1 MTHPVWF
8 PAHGRQG
15 NATGWVAS
23 VSPGKDL
30 LIMLGHVV
38 GVYCFYVLVWF
49 INSFTNDGSVLGVL
63 MAITDEIPRSRITLT
78 YRTQVNGTR
87 ADKALP
93 FRLLVMGDFSKG
105 TSVDRKKDLDQREIR
120 NLDGKNLNQVIQNM
134 GMTLNFSVPNRVDKK
149 DPVDG
154 SAPAPLQVNLKL
166 DSMKSFSPVEVARQV
181 PKINAL
187 LTLRKLLL
195 ELQGNL
201 DNRKEFRQLVRQLAQ
216 SPEAVQKLK
225 TELAAFKSM
234 SLPKLAATNPQP
246 PTT

>member
-1 MTHPVWF
+1 
-8 PAHGRQG
+8 
-15 NATGWVAS
+15 
-23 VSPGKDL
+23 
-30 LIMLGHVV
+30 
-38 GVYCFYVLVWF
+38 
-49 INSFTNDGSVLGVL
+49 

-134 GMTLNFSVPNRVDKK
+134 GMTLEFSVPNRVDRP
-149 DPVDG
+149 DPADG
-154 SAPAPLQVNLKL
+154 SAGTLPVKLKL
-166 DSMKSFSPVEVARQV
+166 DSLKSFSPVEVARQV

-216 SPEAVQKLK
+216 DPQAVARLK
-225 TELAAFKSM
+225 TELAEFS
-234 SLPKLAATNPQP
+234 SLGLPKLAATNPP

>member
-1 MTHPVWF
+1 
-8 PAHGRQG
+8 
-15 NATGWVAS
+15 
-23 VSPGKDL
+23 
-30 LIMLGHVV
+30 
-38 GVYCFYVLVWF
+38 
-49 INSFTNDGSVLGVL
+49 

-93 FRLLVMGDFSKG
+93 FRLLVMGDFSRG
-105 TSVDRKKDLDQREIR
+105 TSADRKKDLDQREIR

-154 SAPAPLQVNLKL
+154 SAPAPLEVNIKL

-216 SPEAVQKLK
+216 NPQAVAKLK
-225 TELAAFKSM
+225 TELAAFQ
-234 SLPKLAATNPQP
+234 SLGLPKKLAATNPTP

>member
-1 MTHPVWF
+1 
-8 PAHGRQG
+8 
-15 NATGWVAS
+15 
-23 VSPGKDL
+23 
-30 LIMLGHVV
+30 
-38 GVYCFYVLVWF
+38 
-49 INSFTNDGSVLGVL
+49 

-105 TSVDRKKDLDQREIR
+105 TSIDRKKDLDQREIR

-134 GMTLNFSVPNRVDKK
+134 GMTLNFNVPNRVDKK

-154 SAPAPLQVNLKL
+154 SAPAPLQVSLKL
-166 DSMKSFSPVEVARQV
+166 DSMKSFSPVDVARQV

-216 SPEAVQKLK
+216 NPEAVQKLK

>member
-1 MTHPVWF
+1 
-8 PAHGRQG
+8 
-15 NATGWVAS
+15 
-23 VSPGKDL
+23 
-30 LIMLGHVV
+30 
-38 GVYCFYVLVWF
+38 
-49 INSFTNDGSVLGVL
+49 

-134 GMTLNFSVPNRVDKK
+134 GMTLEFSVPNRVDRP
-149 DPVDG
+149 DPADG
-154 SAPAPLQVNLKL
+154 SAPGTLPVKLKL
-166 DSMKSFSPVEVARQV
+166 DSLKSFTPVEVARQV

-216 SPEAVQKLK
+216 DPKAVERLK
-225 TELAAFKSM
+225 TELAAFKSLG
-234 SLPKLAATNPQP
+234 LPKLAATNPPP